1 MTRQIRN
8 LMAAAAVILL
18 FSCERLLPR
27 ATGSRA
33 DELQATTISKS
44 DVTIIQVWELPQELV
59 EISANVLIDEQ
70 RMACIQ
76 DNAGTIYIYNLTSK
90 AIEQKIVFTG
100 KGDFESLVFVEKTF
114 YALRAD
120 GHLYKITT
128 STKAKPTV
136 EIFDLPLTV
145 ENDTE
150 SMFYDATAS
159 RLLIGV
165 KEKNM
170 ANANAPGKEVYAFDL
185 KTNTM
190 SPKPVL
196 TIEEPDAI
204 SPPDARKKDKKKK
217 EGKFKPSEIAM
228 HPSTGE
234 LYILNGPASILL
246 VADKL
251 GKIKKQYPL
260 DKQLFPQPEGLCFST
275 SGDLYISSEGG
286 NRGRGI
292 IALVKLAAQE

>member
-1 MTRQIRN
+1 MTLYIRN
-8 LMAAAAVILL
+8 LMAAVAVIFI
-18 FSCERLLPR
+18 FSCERLPP
-27 ATGSRA
+27 G
-33 DELQATTISKS
+33 ATTSHADALRVTTMNAS
-44 DVTIIQVWELPQELV
+44 DVTIINVWELPQALV

-100 KGDFESLVFVEKTF
+100 KGDFESLVYVEKTF

-120 GHLYKITT
+120 GHLYKVTPV
-128 STKAKPTV
+128 TKAEPVV
-136 EIFDLPLTV
+136 ETFDLPLTV

-170 ANANAPGKEVYAFDL
+170 ANADAPGKEVYAFDL

-190 SPKPVL
+190 SPKPVF
-196 TIEEPDAI
+196 TIEAPDDISTPDAK
-204 SPPDARKKDKKKK
+204 KKDKKKDR
-217 EGKFKPSEIAM
+217 KFKPSEIAM
-228 HPSTGE
+228 HPSTRE
-234 LYILNGPASILL
+234 LYILNGPLSILL
-246 VADKL
+246 VADAQ
-251 GKIKKQYPL
+251 GKIQKQYPL
-260 DKQLFPQPEGLCFST
+260 DKQLFPQPEGLCFSK

>member
-1 MTRQIRN
+1 
-8 LMAAAAVILL
+8 MAAVAVIFI
-18 FSCERLLPR
+18 FSCERLAPR
-27 ATGSRA
+27 ATGSRVN
-33 DELQATTISKS
+33 ELPVTLMSKS
-44 DVTIIQVWELPQELV
+44 DVTIIQVWELPAALV
-59 EISANVLIDEQ
+59 EISANVLIDDQ

-76 DNAGTIYIYNLTSK
+76 DNAGTIYLYNLQSK

-100 KGDFESLVFVEKTF
+100 KGDFESLVHVGNTF

-120 GHLYKITT
+120 GHLYKITPG
-128 STKAKPTV
+128 TKAEPVV
-136 EIFDLPLTV
+136 ETFDLPLTV

-150 SMFYDATAS
+150 SMFYDVTGN

-165 KEKNM
+165 KEKNL
-170 ANANAPGKEVYAFDL
+170 ANANTSGKEVYAFDL

-196 TIEEPDAI
+196 TIEEPD
-204 SPPDARKKDKKKK
+204 DATPSEATKKGKKKDR
-217 EGKFKPSEIAM
+217 KFKPSEIAM
-228 HPSTGE
+228 HPSTRE

-246 VADKL
+246 IADAL

-260 DKQLFPQPEGLCFST
+260 DKQLFPQPEGLCFSK
-275 SGDLYISSEGG
+275 SGELYISSEGG